1 MACTTTAITGRNG
14 KAVADDTQVAR
25 TTEWNITLTSGETA
39 WRDSDSAGYTNR
51 LSTFLDATGSVAGKY
66 DSSNEIWDIFFI
78 GDKPK
83 LVLWQT
89 TTAGDYFAFPCVLIT
104 SFAYV
109 VNQDTQEVVGWTAN
123 WGADGIFYFPGQAGA
138 PTETL
143 P

>member
-14 KAVADDTQVAR
+14 KAIADDVAIAR
-25 TTEWNITLTSGETA
+25 TTEWNITITSGETT

-51 LSTFLDATGSVAGKY
+51 LSTFLDATGSITGKY
-66 DSSNEIWDIFFI
+66 DSSNNIWDMFFP
-78 GDKPK
+78 GDKPQ

-89 TTAGDYFAFPCVLIT
+89 ATAGDYFAFPCVLIT

-109 VNQDTQEVVGWTAN
+109 VNMDTQEVVGWTSN
-123 WGADGIFYFPGQAGA
+123 FGADGIFYYPGQSGA
-138 PTETL
+138 PTESL